1 MSLPCSFVLLLMILC
16 VVFMNMDTIQQEK
29 ILEKVK
35 QFTLFDDDYIK
46 TFFNEDISCTQFVL
60 RTILK
65 KDDLVIT
72 KSKAQE

>member
-1 MSLPCSFVLLLMILC
+1 
-16 VVFMNMDTIQQEK
+16 MNMDTIQQEK